1 MAEASTRELLDACV
15 HCGFCLPACP
25 TYDLWGQ
32 EQDSPRGRILLMD
45 MVERGELPM
54 DDSVAVHIDRCLGCL
69 ACVPACP
76 SGVRYDLLIERTRA
90 KRRVEAPQSPRNRAI
105 DVLTSAVF
113 TRPRLLRA
121 AALPLAAG
129 IRPMALAPR
138 VSIGDL
144 RARPPRYTPARGPQK
159 QSAALLEGCV
169 QSVFFGRVNDAAVKA
184 LAADGCECSVP
195 AGQGCCGALALHSG
209 RDAEAR
215 RRARETVATFTGYER
230 VVVTAAGCGSAMKG
244 YGELLGTPEA
254 HAFSAAVRDVNELL
268 VELGPGVARA
278 PRPPTRV
285 VYQDACHLN
294 HGQGVS
300 SQPRELLSGIPGVEL
315 VEIDRPGMCC
325 GSAGVYNL
333 TQPDAA
339 RELGLRKARSI
350 LEAQPDVIATANPG
364 CALQLAAS
372 LRSLGHGDIPIVH
385 PAELVADAVS

>member
-1 MAEASTRELLDACV
+1 
-15 HCGFCLPACP
+15 
-25 TYDLWGQ
+25 
-32 EQDSPRGRILLMD
+32 
-45 MVERGELPM
+45 M

-90 KRRVEAPQSPRNRAI
+90 KRRVEAPQSPRNRVI
-105 DVLTSAVF
+105 DVLASAVF

-138 VSIGDL
+138 VSLGDL

-169 QSVFFGRVNDAAVKA
+169 QSVFFGRVNAAAVKA

-215 RRARETVATFTGYER
+215 APGPGDGRDVRGLRAGGGDRRRLRLGDEGLRRAPGHARGPRVLGGGARRQRAAGRARPAVRRARR
-230 VVVTAAGCGSAMKG
+230 V
-244 YGELLGTPEA
+244 
-254 HAFSAAVRDVNELL
+254 R
-268 VELGPGVARA
+268 
-278 PRPPTRV
+278 PTRV

-300 SQPRELLSGIPGVEL
+300 ASHASCWPASRGWSWSRSIGPACAA
-315 VEIDRPGMCC
+315 DRPG
-325 GSAGVYNL
+325 S
-333 TQPDAA
+333 T
-339 RELGLRKARSI
+339 
-350 LEAQPDVIATANPG
+350 T
-364 CALQLAAS
+364 
-372 LRSLGHGDIPIVH
+372 
-385 PAELVADAVS
+385 